1 MHAMNELEALRRK
14 HQEIVNR
21 CDLAVQEAD
30 YYRKQH
36 KSVLNKC
43 DQLVREAHAL
53 RGNAFPYSVSFI
65 LSLHLLCV

>member
-1 MHAMNELEALRRK
+1 MYAMNELETLRRK

-21 CDLAVQEAD
+21 CDLSVQEAE

-36 KSVLNKC
+36 KAVLAKC

-53 RGNAFPYSVSFI
+53 RGI
-65 LSLHLLCV
+65 LY